1 MFDPSWA
8 GTRVECLAYYD
19 MVGRKGIQ
27 YGRRKMLEV
36 SHGTWLIPGKRTKC
50 YKKNEAGNVL
60 WVAVE
65 EANCPQC
72 KSIEEFCLE
81 KFNKDCERGWR
92 KEVEVNYGI

>member
-1 MFDPSWA
+1 M
-8 GTRVECLAYYD
+8 ECLAYYD
-19 MVGRKGIQ
+19 MVERKGIQ
-27 YGRRKMLEV
+27 SSRLKILEV
-36 SHGTWLIPGKRTKC
+36 SHGTWLISGKRTKC
-50 YKKNEAGNVL
+50 HKKNEAANLL
-60 WVAVE
+60 WDAVE